1 MMTAILA
8 TGTVL
13 LAAGCGDAPTAADP
27 DQAAS
32 SAIVRTSGV
41 TTPGSS
47 PTPATGGAKPTRPKG
62 HTVGTR
68 KVRWESAKPS
78 KDGRRITVV
87 WWSGVEPCHTLDR
100 VRVRETSRR
109 VTITLYEGQAAKAR
123 DVACIEIALKKST
136 IVKLKAPLGAR
147 EIVDGARS

>member
-1 MMTAILA
+1 MTAILT

-13 LAAGCGDAPTAADP
+13 LAAGCGDAPTATNP
-27 DQAAS
+27 GQAAS

-41 TTPGSS
+41 TTTPDSS
-47 PTPATGGAKPTRPKG
+47 PTGATGAKPTRPKG
-62 HTVGTR
+62 HTVGTH

-100 VRVRETSRR
+100 VKVRETSRR

-136 IVKLKAPLGAR
+136 TVKLKAPLGAR
-147 EIVDGARS
+147 EIVDGARP